1 MWVTLKRICV
11 SPTWKKPTFLKS
23 VSRMV
28 CWRGLQLVHTKC
40 KFVTLILKVNAM
52 QPQTAHPKKLEMSLL
67 VKTGTFCEWLPNR
80 HSCISTWAK
89 EQVMGGGG

>member
-1 MWVTLKRICV
+1 M
-11 SPTWKKPTFLKS
+11 
-23 VSRMV
+23 
-28 CWRGLQLVHTKC
+28 QLVHTKC

-89 EQVMGGGG
+89 KQVMGGGGGEATQGGREGEVEEDRWVESE